1 MKNPMPQQM
10 PGNRFESE
18 QVVALEAL
26 PLLIPNI
33 TDKKVQQVI
42 RDKPF
47 RLERAGL
54 HHWALGESINN
65 HFNLSK

>member
-10 PGNRFESE
+10 PGNRFESG
-18 QVVALEAL
+18 QTVALEAL

-33 TDKKVQQVI
+33 TDKKVQQVL

-47 RLERAGL
+47 RYERRGL
-54 HHWALGESINN
+54 QHWALGESVNKY
-65 HFNLSK
+65 FNLNK